1 MRAKEIRAMSEEER
15 KKTLEDLRK
24 ELLRERGVVAIGGTS
39 SNTMRIRELRKS
51 IARLLTVEKE
61 VKGKNE

>member
-15 KKTLEDLRK
+15 MKTLEDLRK
-24 ELLRERGVVAIGGTS
+24 ELLRERGVVAMGGTS

-51 IARLLTVEKE
+51 IARLLTVKRE